1 MNTNTV
7 KTTLTM
13 PTGRIYSRLDIYGFI
28 PNRICIIAMDVDIVR
43 NTAKKPKYIKNISS
57 P

>member
-13 PTGRIYSRLDIYGFI
+13 PTGRIYSCLDIYGFI